1 MTRMDPGES
10 NNSSRASSGHNLVKD
25 EGQPDRPK
33 RQIPRLAA
41 QEENEQP
48 VPDQGQEVQEENE
61 QPVPDPN
68 QEVQERVQEEDLKY
82 GAYVVIMLFTPV
94 TLCMVV
100 TITSVD
106 FFTRDDGIYSVYTPF
121 HEKSDSEATNAWQ
134 AIANAGI
141 MLGVIA
147 VVTIS
152 KMVAYKLQWYWV
164 ISVWYFL
171 ASQLLLFRFSYI
183 YLTHVLK
190 TYNLPLDYISLAI
203 IMWNFQLIGN
213 FVII

>member
-10 NNSSRASSGHNLVKD
+10 NNSSRASSGHNLVEG
-25 EGQPDRPK
+25 EGQPDRPQ
-33 RQIPRLAA
+33 RRARRRAA

-48 VPDQGQEVQEENE
+48 VPDQ
-61 QPVPDPN
+61 D

-82 GAYVVIMLFTPV
+82 GAHHVIMLFTPV

-100 TITSVD
+100 TINSVA
-106 FFTRDDGIYSVYTPF
+106 FFTRDDGVYLVYTPF
-121 HEKSDSEATNAWQ
+121 HEKSDSAATNAWQ

-190 TYNLPLDYISLAI
+190 TYNLRLDFISLAI